1 MNRVTEVSAPRVDP
15 ASMVRSRQY
24 RVLLVLAAL
33 IGVVVSL
40 GSWGFLELVH
50 VIQVGVYTD
59 LPGDLGFETVLSW

>member
-1 MNRVTEVSAPRVDP
+1 
-15 ASMVRSRQY
+15 MVRSRQY

-59 LPGDLGFETVLSW
+59 LPGDLGFETVPSW